1 MPAAAPAAG
10 PAAVSAD
17 CIIVGAGFS
26 GCYALYK
33 LRQQGYSAKL
43 IDAGADFGGVWHSH
57 RYPGALVDSPPP
69 IYQLSVPRVRQG
81 FHFGLKY
88 PDQRTMQAYFQHVA
102 EVLDLRRDAIFR
114 HSIVDARYD
123 SDTGSWHLRSD
134 KGLHAASRYVFFAT
148 GTTNKAYVPK
158 FPGLERFRG
167 RWVHT
172 HDWPDDLNLGDKKKI
187 ALIGQGSTGTQVA
200 QEIAKLD
207 ADVTV
212 FVRTPNIAYPLRQR
226 TLTAGETER
235 WKSLYQEYSPHA
247 KPSRWATI
255 SMNTPARSFG
265 EETAEQR
272 RENWE
277 TAWKNG
283 GFDIITGNYPEILT
297 DKTANAAF
305 YEFWKEKTLPRIKDP
320 GRRKFLVPDQQPVW
334 FMARRP
340 VLEDDYYEMMN
351 RDNVTLVDLKRTP
364 IKEFTET
371 GIVTEEPCP
380 CATTTTL
387 REFDLVILATGY
399 DAITGSLH
407 DMHIRDR
414 RGALLQDKWR
424 DGVRTHMGMTVPG
437 VPNAFL
443 LYGPQAPGPLTNGPT
458 FIELQ
463 VDLLCGLLA
472 RARADGR
479 RVLEVTEAAAAR
491 WRAKLYAGYEALLAS
506 EADSW
511 WVGGNIPGKTRE
523 PLTWFSGLPAWRK
536 ECEESLRTWD
546 DFEPVKRAPKL

>member
-1 MPAAAPAAG
+1 MPATTPVAG

-17 CIIVGAGFS
+17 SIIVGAGFS
-26 GCYALYK
+26 GCSALYK

-69 IYQLSVPRVRQG
+69 IYQLSIPRVRQG

-88 PDQRTMQAYFQHVA
+88 PDQRAMQAYFQHVA

-123 SDTGSWHLRSD
+123 SDIGFWHLWSD
-134 KGLHAASRYVFFAT
+134 KGLHATGWYVFFAT

-158 FPGLERFRG
+158 FQGLERFRG
-167 RWVHT
+167 RWVYT

-187 ALIGQGSTGTQVA
+187 VLIGQGSTGTQVA

-207 ADVTV
+207 ADVSPYLYGRPTS
-212 FVRTPNIAYPLRQR
+212 RTRY
-226 TLTAGETER
+226 
-235 WKSLYQEYSPHA
+235 A
-247 KPSRWATI
+247 KPSEWATI

-277 TAWKNG
+277 TAWKSG
-283 GFDIITGNYPEILT
+283 GFDIVTGNYPEILT

-320 GRRKFLVPDQQPVW
+320 GKRKFLVPDQQPVW

-340 VLEDDYYEMMN
+340 VLEDDYYEMMD

-380 CATTTTL
+380 CATTPTTPTTPQTL

-399 DAITGSLH
+399 DAITGSLY

-414 RGALLQDKWR
+414 RGAVLQDKWR
-424 DGVRTHMGMTVPG
+424 DGVRTHMGMMVPG

-443 LYGPQAPGPLTNGPT
+443 LYGPT

-479 RVLEVTEAAAAR
+479 RALEVTEAAAAAR
-491 WRAKLYAGYEALLAS
+491 WRAKLCAGYEALLAS

-523 PLTWFSGLPAWRK
+523 PLTWFSGGTGVAERVRG
-536 ECEESLRTWD
+536 ESED
-546 DFEPVKRAPKL
+546 VG